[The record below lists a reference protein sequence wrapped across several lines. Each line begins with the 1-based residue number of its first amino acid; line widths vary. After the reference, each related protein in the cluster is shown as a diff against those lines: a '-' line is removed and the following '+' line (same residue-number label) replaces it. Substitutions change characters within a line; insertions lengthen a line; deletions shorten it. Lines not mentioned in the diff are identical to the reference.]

1 MVTQIEPPAQE
12 SVHVVA
18 LTGIDQDALVA
29 GRHDKDAVALPDI
42 DPVDLEQA
50 LLLQLAPLDPADR
63 VAAANLHPVARFLTE
78 QRDMIAPEELLLPF
92 SPGGWR
98 CIEEKGRRIAGKELW
113 LRHRGL
119 LSTISTR
126 RGALRMMRCVLSC
139 IADRNKRTACNPF
152 FRRVF
157 RRA

>member
-1 MVTQIEPPAQE
+1 MIAQIERPAQE

-18 LTGIDQDALVA
+18 LAGIDQEAFVA
-29 GRHDKDAVALPDI
+29 GRHDKDAVALTDI

-92 SPGGWR
+92 SPGGWK
-98 CIEEKGRRIAGKELW
+98 IGRA
-113 LRHRGL
+113 H
-119 LSTISTR
+119 
-126 RGALRMMRCVLSC
+126 V
-139 IADRNKRTACNPF
+139 
-152 FRRVF
+152 
-157 RRA
+157 